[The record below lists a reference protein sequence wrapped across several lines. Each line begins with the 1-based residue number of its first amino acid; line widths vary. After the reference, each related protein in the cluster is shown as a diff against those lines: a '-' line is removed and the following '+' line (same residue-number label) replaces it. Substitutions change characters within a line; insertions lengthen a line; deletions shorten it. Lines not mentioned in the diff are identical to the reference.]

1 MSMFK
6 SLSNR
11 MKKMSS
17 GLTVGKSA
25 SEDLFLFNECFQPLA
40 EKGPEGAALRKKGF
54 SLADP
59 NGNGL
64 CSLAEIEGFIMGTL
78 CAKYP
83 KTKDSDKGR
92 DLFELFRPCFI
103 KAYNDAKDIMD
114 DQGGKVLEGTKD
126 STADD
131 FVSWGEFRLLNAYL
145 CIYATMFDAFS
156 KIDGGGEGTEGD
168 DRRIDEGEWMKGYKE
183 VTEHGFVAFQ
193 GIKDKKAAKK
203 VFNDIDDNGGGIILL
218 DEWCDY
224 IKKKEVEAGTELG
237 KSLME
242 EQAPAGGAAEAP
254 KKKKK
259 KAKK

>member
-25 SEDLFLFNECFQPLA
+25 SEDLFLFNECFQPMA

-83 KTKDSDKGR
+83 KDGKTSDKGR
-92 DLFELFRPCFI
+92 DLFELFRPCYI
-103 KAYNDAKDIMD
+103 KAYNDAKDIMAD
-114 DQGGKVLEGTKD
+114 SGEVLDGTKD

-131 FVSWGEFRLLNAYL
+131 FVSFGEFRLLNAYL

-168 DRRIDEGEWMKGYKE
+168 DRRIDEEEWMKGFKE
-183 VTEHGFVAFQ
+183 VSDHGFVCFQ
-193 GIKDKKAAKK
+193 GLKDKKAAKK
-203 VFNDIDDNGGGIILL
+203 VFGDIDDNGGGIILL
-218 DEWCDY
+218 DEWCAY
-224 IKKKEVEAGTELG
+224 IKKTEVAAGTELG

-242 EQAPAGGAAEAP
+242 EQEGGAP
-254 KKKKK
+254 PKDKKKKK
-259 KAKK
+259 KGKK